1 MVCLPNIKIHYTQK
15 RNSLYTDQ
23 KLESTIDKI
32 LDQAQSEILASLKKS
47 SEESLETLSKTESS
61 LEEEYD
67 RIIDEGKKEAEKIE
81 KQIVGSSDLESRNK
95 QILLVEESVQKV
107 FEKAIEKIKSST
119 HDDNYSKLMESLLA
133 ESTNALG
140 TSEVTVYT
148 NSKDKQIIQSLLSK
162 FSGAE
167 LSNDSID
174 CLGGVEVKSKD
185 GTMTFNNT
193 IDARVERMKPLI
205 RKEIATKFGVGN

>member
-1 MVCLPNIKIHYTQK
+1 MTSDS
-15 RNSLYTDQ
+15 R
-23 KLESTIDKI
+23 LESTIDKI
-32 LDQAQSEILASLKKS
+32 LKQTEIENLSSLKQS
-47 SEESLETLSKTESS
+47 FEESLGILTKSQTL

-67 RIIDEGKKEAEKIE
+67 RIIDEGKKEAEKID
-81 KQIVGSSDLESRNK
+81 KQIIGSSDLESRNK
-95 QILLVEESVQKV
+95 EILLVEDSVQKV

-119 HDDNYSKLMESLLA
+119 KDDNYTKLMESLLE

-148 NSKDKQIIQSLLSK
+148 NSKDKQIVQSLLSK

-167 LSNDSID
+167 LSDDSID
-174 CLGGVEVKSKD
+174 CLGGVEAKSKD

-205 RKEIATKFGVGN
+205 RKEIAKKFGIGN

>member
-1 MVCLPNIKIHYTQK
+1 LTSDS
-15 RNSLYTDQ
+15 R
-23 KLESTIDKI
+23 LESTIDKI
-32 LDQAQSEILASLKKS
+32 LKQTEIENLSSLKQS
-47 SEESLETLSKTESS
+47 FEESLGILTKSQTS

-67 RIIDEGKKEAEKIE
+67 RIIDEGKKEAEKID
-81 KQIVGSSDLESRNK
+81 KQIIGSSDLESRNK
-95 QILLVEESVQKV
+95 QILLVEDSVQKV

-119 HDDNYSKLMESLLA
+119 HDDNYTKLMGSLLE

-148 NSKDKQIIQSLLSK
+148 NSKDKQIVQPLLSK

-205 RKEIATKFGVGN
+205 RKEIATTFGIGN

>member
-1 MVCLPNIKIHYTQK
+1 MTSDS
-15 RNSLYTDQ
+15 R
-23 KLESTIDKI
+23 LESTIDKI
-32 LDQAQSEILASLKKS
+32 LKQTEIENLSSLKQS
-47 SEESLETLSKTESS
+47 FEESLGILTKSQTS

-67 RIIDEGKKEAEKIE
+67 RIIDEGKKEAEKID
-81 KQIVGSSDLESRNK
+81 KQIIGSSDLESRNK
-95 QILLVEESVQKV
+95 QIILVEDSVQKV

-119 HDDNYSKLMESLLA
+119 HDDNYTKLMESLLE

-148 NSKDKQIIQSLLSK
+148 NSKDKQIVQSLLSK

-167 LSNDSID
+167 LSDDSID

-205 RKEIATKFGVGN
+205 RKEIAKKFGIGN